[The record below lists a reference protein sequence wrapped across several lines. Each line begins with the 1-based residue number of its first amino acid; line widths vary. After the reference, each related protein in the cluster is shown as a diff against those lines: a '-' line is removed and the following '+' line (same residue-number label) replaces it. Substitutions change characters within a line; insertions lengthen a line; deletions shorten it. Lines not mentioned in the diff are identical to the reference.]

1 MEGAAVTDRELLE
14 KAARAAGWKY
24 HPPGGIDT
32 KHPDLDGWIDPST
45 GEVHWRD
52 LWRPLTDDGDAFRL
66 AVATRLIVTTTGNEL
81 VGVYQPIGDWVF
93 ANERVVDG
101 DRLAAIRRAIVRAAA
116 AIGESMPAAE
126 PDSPRDLR
134 FVPYAIQPAADPI
147 APAIL
152 KDSP

>member
-14 KAARAAGWKY
+14 KAARAAGYTLGNHSQCGWLRTL
-24 HPPGGIDT
+24 GGRV
-32 KHPDLDGWIDPST
+32 WN
-45 GEVHWRD
+45 
-52 LWRPLTDDGDAFRL
+52 PLTDDGDAL
-66 AVATRLIVTTTGNEL
+66 
-81 VGVYQPIGDWVF
+81 
-93 ANERVVDG
+93 
-101 DRLAAIRRAIVRAAA
+101 RLAARLRLKVGSDGQSLRPVVECWQAHSILPGVAEPEGEDAATAYRRAIVRAAA